1 MPVENFKHDVSLISL
16 NTARNPWRLGGLTWV
31 ELGQRVW
38 HEIEKDELLGRAA
51 QLAYYFLLA
60 LFPAL
65 LFLTALM
72 GLFPINA
79 STSEFMRFM
88 QTMLPG
94 DAFSLIQKYLDHV
107 VQGSGGDLISLGIL
121 GALWASSSAV
131 TAITEA
137 LNVVY
142 GAQET
147 RPFWKVRLM
156 GIALTIGLAGFIIL
170 STALALYGGSIIE
183 WTAELFGLGW
193 AFALTWKLL
202 QWPLIILLM
211 LFAIAVIYYACPN
224 IEQHWRWITPG
235 SVFAVVS
242 WVVVSLGFKL
252 YVTNFW
258 NYNVAYGSI
267 GGVIVLLLWLYL
279 SGLVILIGGELNAQI
294 EGAPGKRTA

>member
-1 MPVENFKHDVSLISL
+1 MPGGDFKHHASLT
-16 NTARNPWRLGGLTWV
+16 NVNQARNPWHLGGLTWV
-31 ELGQRVW
+31 ELWQRVW
-38 HEIEKDELLGRAA
+38 HEIEKDKIFGRAA
-51 QLAYYFLLA
+51 QLAYYFLFA

-72 GLFPINA
+72 GLFPINT
-79 STSEFMRFM
+79 STSELMRFM
-88 QTMLPG
+88 QAMLPG
-94 DAFSLIQKYLDHV
+94 EAFSLIQNYLDHV
-107 VQGSGGDLISLGIL
+107 VQGSGGHLISLGIL

-137 LNVVY
+137 LDLAY

-202 QWPLIILLM
+202 QWPLIILFM
-211 LFAIAVIYYACPN
+211 LFAIAVIYYTCPN
-224 IEQHWRWITPG
+224 IEQNWRWITPG

-294 EGAPGKRTA
+294 EGAAGKRTA

>member
-1 MPVENFKHDVSLISL
+1 MPVGNFKHDVSLTSL
-16 NTARNPWRLGGLTWV
+16 NTARNPWHLGGLTWV

-79 STSEFMRFM
+79 STSEFMRFI
-88 QTMLPG
+88 QAMLPG

-137 LNVVY
+137 LNVAY

-183 WTAELFGLGW
+183 LTAELFSLGW

-211 LFAIAVIYYACPN
+211 LFAIAVIYYTCPN

-235 SVFAVVS
+235 SVFAVIS
-242 WVVVSLGFKL
+242 WVVVSLGFKF
-252 YVTNFW
+252 YVRNFW

-267 GGVIVLLLWLYL
+267 GGVIVLLFWLYL
-279 SGLVILIGGELNAQI
+279 SGLVILIGGELNAEI
-294 EGAPGKRTA
+294 EGAAGKRTA